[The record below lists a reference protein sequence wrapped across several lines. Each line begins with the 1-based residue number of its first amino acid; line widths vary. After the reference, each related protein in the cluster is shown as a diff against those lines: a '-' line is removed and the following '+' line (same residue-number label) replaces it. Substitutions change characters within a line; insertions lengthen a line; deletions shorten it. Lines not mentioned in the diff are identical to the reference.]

1 MRALRAAFAASRSTV
16 DLSEII
22 TWTKVVV
29 TVVATTALVL
39 AASFVAVSMSLA

>member
-1 MRALRAAFAASRSTV
+1 MRALRAALAAGSAV

-22 TWTKVVV
+22 SWTKIVV
-29 TVVATTALVL
+29 TVVAATALVL